1 MRLSEAL
8 AVAYFIYLALVALA
22 VRLPRVSTVS
32 TLSTFATFATF
43 SPGRRLR
50 VWLAAG
56 LVVAIEIGVARV
68 PATPSLEAFRDW
80 LPAFVILFAYF
91 VTGLFFVAP
100 SAHAEAWLKRWD
112 DRLIGPRRFESVP
125 RVLRVYLDVVY
136 DACFLIIPAGFAVLV
151 WAGHSERA
159 DRYWTLVS
167 AAEFL
172 PFGTLPWFQARP
184 PWAIEARRAIDSS
197 GVSPLQPVMGR
208 QDDHPCEHVSER
220 ACLGVAGGRTGG
232 VARGA
237 VGRRGAGRARR
248 QHCRRLRGRPIS
260 LRHRCGHWIG
270 ARGRTLG
277 RHDRD
282 RAGLKA
288 GLLIQ
293 DRVSSRERTTTGP

>member
-1 MRLSEAL
+1 MRVSEAL
-8 AVAYFIYLALVALA
+8 AVAYFIYLAVAALA
-22 VRLPRVSTVS
+22 VRLPA
-32 TLSTFATFATF
+32 LSR
-43 SPGRRLR
+43 GRRLR

-56 LVVAIEIGVARV
+56 LVVAIEIGVASV
-68 PATPSLEAFRDW
+68 PPTQSLEAFRDW

-159 DRYWTLVS
+159 DRFWTLVS

-184 PWAIEARRAIDSS
+184 PWAIEARRAIDRAAFRRFSLS
-197 GVSPLQPVMGR
+197 WVDKTTIHANTFPSAHASASLAVALAVWPAVPWAGALLAVLAVSIAAASV
-208 QDDHPCEHVSER
+208 
-220 ACLGVAGGRTGG
+220 
-232 VARGA
+232 
-237 VGRRGAGRARR
+237 VGRFHYAIDAVTGLALAVA
-248 QHCRRLRGRPIS
+248 L
-260 LRHRCGHWIG
+260 WAAMTVIG
-270 ARGRTLG
+270 PA
-277 RHDRD
+277 
-282 RAGLKA
+282 
-288 GLLIQ
+288 
-293 DRVSSRERTTTGP
+293 